1 MDLSR
6 RQFVHLAGVG
16 GLGALAAPGSSLR
29 FGSKELAYLTAGP
42 RNAPGAPMRLAYNE
56 NPNGPGR
63 AVVDAIRARAAEVS
77 MYPFE
82 PGAAMHA
89 AIAQYLEV
97 PEANLM
103 TALGSS
109 EVLEVCMKTMLG
121 PDRPLVIGTPS
132 YDYMGQMAARLQVPV
147 REVPVTANLE
157 LDLDHML
164 AAADGAGIVYICNPN
179 NPTATVHPAA
189 HLPRLRRTGEPTRT
203 DRQDSDRRSVHRFR
217 R

>member
-6 RQFVHLAGVG
+6 RKFVHSAGVG
-16 GLGALAAPGSSLR
+16 SLGALAAPSTSFR

-82 PGAAMHA
+82 PGAEMHA
-89 AIAQYLEV
+89 AIARYLEV

-109 EVLEVCMKTMLG
+109 EVLEVCMKAFLG

-132 YDYMGQMAARLQVPV
+132 YDYMGQMAARLHVPV

-164 AAADGAGIVYICNPN
+164 AAADGAGIVGMSAI
-179 NPTATVHPAA
+179 PTTRRRRYTQPHISATSSN
-189 HLPRLRRTGEPTRT
+189 R
-203 DRQDSDRRSVHRFR
+203 
-217 R
+217 